1 MKKKIRIGFS
11 SLIAVLLFAIV
22 GCAKDPGSDN
32 PSGGS
37 SAIKPPTGVRSE
49 RSGSWIK
56 VFWNSVPNASYYKLY
71 RSSGS
76 TTASS
81 SGPYYFISTSTSTY
95 CYDESP
101 DHINYYR
108 VTAVDYN
115 NVESEMS
122 SYTGYTF

>member
-1 MKKKIRIGFS
+1 MKKTIRIGLG
-11 SLIAVLLFAIV
+11 SLLVILLFAIV
-22 GCAKDPGSDN
+22 GCTKDPSTG
-32 PSGGS
+32 GGS
-37 SAIKPPTGVRSE
+37 AIQPPTGVRSE
-49 RSGSWIK
+49 RSGTMIK
-56 VFWNSVPNASYYKLY
+56 VSWNSVPNASYYNLY

-76 TTASS
+76 TNASS
-81 SGPYYFISTSTSTY
+81 AGPYYFISSSTSTY
-95 CYDESP
+95 CYDENP